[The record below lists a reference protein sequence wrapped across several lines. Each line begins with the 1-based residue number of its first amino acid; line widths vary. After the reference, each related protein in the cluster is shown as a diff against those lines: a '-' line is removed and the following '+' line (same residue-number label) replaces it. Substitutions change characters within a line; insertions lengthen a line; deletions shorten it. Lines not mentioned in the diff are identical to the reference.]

1 MTTVLTYGTFDL
13 FHVGHVNLLER
24 IAQLGDRVIVGVS
37 SDEFNAVKGKRSVMS
52 YEDRARIV
60 SAIKGVDLV
69 IPEHGWEQKAD
80 DIREHGVDLFVMGD
94 DWAGR
99 FDELGSLCE
108 VRYLPRTAGVSTTGL
123 KQMLKVLDPSHLDE
137 MKQALDTLTRLLAH
151 YGELR

>member
-24 IAQLGDRVIVGVS
+24 IARLGDRVVVGVS
-37 SDEFNAVKGKRSVMS
+37 TDEFNAVKGKRSVMS
-52 YEDRARIV
+52 YADRSRIV
-60 SAIKGVDLV
+60 SAVKGVDLV
-69 IPEHGWEQKAD
+69 IPENDWGQKPD

-94 DWAGR
+94 DWAGK
-99 FDELGSLCE
+99 FDELTSLCE